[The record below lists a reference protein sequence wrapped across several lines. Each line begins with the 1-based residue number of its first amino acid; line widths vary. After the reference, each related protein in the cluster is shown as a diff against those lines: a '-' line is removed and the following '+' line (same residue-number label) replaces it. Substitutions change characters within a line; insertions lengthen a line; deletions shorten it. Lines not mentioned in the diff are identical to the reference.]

1 MSEKGAQTPV
11 AWTRLRAPQ
20 GSMNPSS
27 ADSVKATVATS
38 PLQAK
43 YGTAIDPES
52 TREILAKKLSAAS
65 AAASAK
71 DEAASAQ
78 ADYELM

>member
-52 TREILAKKLSAAS
+52 AREILAKKLSAAS